1 MSKLTK
7 IPTKSLVYVKNGKRE
22 IVKQPMLYKWD
33 SRTFVYTVDGWFRA
47 LYNSDVEYEILPLFF
62 KDEAEILDALHYDL
76 SKEEYLVE
84 EDDRIAKEL
93 AQLNKPPALDANV
106 AFITLVLMLL
116 ILLAFV
122 F

>member
-7 IPTKSLVYVKNGKRE
+7 IPTKALIFFENGERK
-22 IVKQPMLYKWD
+22 IVEKPMLFIWD
-33 SRTFVYTVDGWFRA
+33 KRTFVYTADGWFRA
-47 LYNSDVEYEILPLFF
+47 LWISDVEYEILPLFF

-76 SKEEYLVE
+76 SKEEYLAE
-84 EDDRIAKEL
+84 EDERIAKEL
-93 AQLNKPPALDANV
+93 TELNKPVLEINYGFM
-106 AFITLVLMLL
+106 AFVLMLL